1 VVEVVALDVQ
11 GEPCGSWHDVPSRAR
26 GQGGGAI
33 CHCAPEGAEA
43 ASRYKGLVRGNRSKE
58 RGSAVKVAI
67 VALYPLTGQHFGAPE
82 HIGKLAQHVS
92 ALDDMEVHVVTMGD
106 RDEEFKDGTVNVH
119 VVKKRMLLL
128 PLTMLSIRRT
138 IEKVSPD
145 VVHAMRGFPYMTVAT
160 SLRKTF
166 PSLIT
171 VFGVSAAEIRFDRR
185 PVNVIKRL
193 LISIPNEKYVIPRAA
208 HIIVQSRFTEQL
220 VRRRTRSK
228 IHLVPEGVD
237 CHRIGRLP
245 SVAPPYLSDIFIP
258 VNFRRLK
265 GLDIL
270 IRAIAIVKETVPD
283 VRLDIAGSGEEE
295 EPLRNLVKA
304 LGLESN
310 VRFLGFIADE
320 EAKYQRYKSCK
331 LVVVPS
337 RWDFEPFAPLD
348 GAASGKPV
356 IASRSANSSV
366 VVDGETGFVYETEDH
381 EQLAARIVEVLTIED
396 LRKRMGEAA
405 REKAK
410 EYDWP
415 EIAERTVQVY
425 RAAISDFNGGKAS
438 VRGDQ

>member
-1 VVEVVALDVQ
+1 
-11 GEPCGSWHDVPSRAR
+11 
-26 GQGGGAI
+26 
-33 CHCAPEGAEA
+33 
-43 ASRYKGLVRGNRSKE
+43 
-58 RGSAVKVAI
+58 VKVAI
-67 VALYPLTGQHFGAPE
+67 VAGYPLTGKRSGSIAHTE
-82 HIGKLAQHVS
+82 KLAQHVS
-92 ALDDMEVHVVTMGD
+92 ALDDIEVHVVTMGE
-106 RDEEFKDGTVNVH
+106 RDEEFNDDAVKMH
-119 VVKKRMLLL
+119 VVKKRMLLFS
-128 PLTMLSIRRT
+128 LTMLSIRRT
-138 IEKVSPD
+138 IERIDPD

-160 SLRKTF
+160 GLRKTF

-171 VFGVSAAEIRFDRR
+171 VFSVSAAEIRFEHR
-185 PVNVIKRL
+185 PINVIKRL

-208 HIIVQSRFTEQL
+208 HIIVQTRFTEEL
-220 VRRRTRSK
+220 VRQRTRSK

-237 CHRIGRLP
+237 FHRICRLP
-245 SVAPPYLSDIFIP
+245 SVALPDPPDIFIP

-270 IRAIAIVKETVPD
+270 IRAMAIVKERVPD

-295 EPLRNLVKA
+295 ERLRNLVGA

-320 EAKYQRYKSCK
+320 EAKYQRYKSCR

-337 RWDFEPFAPLD
+337 RWDVEPFAALD

-381 EQLAARIVEVLTIED
+381 EQLAARIVEVLTND
-396 LRKRMGEAA
+396 QLRERMGQAA
-405 REKAK
+405 REKAR
-410 EYDWP
+410 EYDWSK
-415 EIAERTVQVY
+415 IAQKTVEVY
-425 RAAISDFNGGKAS
+425 RAAISDFNGRKAS